1 LTVKETL
8 PIYLVEIEPGNY
20 HLFISAK
27 LGIHK
32 VWLLL
37 DTGASKTA
45 FDNIKI
51 ENMFGSNKMEI
62 QEIHSVGLGSNQVQ
76 THLRI
81 LKSIKLGA
89 IKISKVEVAVLDL
102 SHVNEAYKMLGC
114 QEIGG
119 VLGSDILILLKAHI
133 NLDKLQLQLKQQSI
147 TPKTQL

>member
-1 LTVKETL
+1 
-8 PIYLVEIEPGNY
+8 
-20 HLFISAK
+20 
-27 LGIHK
+27 
-32 VWLLL
+32 L

-45 FDNIKI
+45 FDNTKI
-51 ENMFGSNKMEI
+51 ENIFGSNKMEI

-89 IKISKVEVAVLDL
+89 IKLSKVEVAVLDL

-114 QEIGG
+114 QEIDG

-147 TPKTQL
+147 TPKT